1 MRHMNKLIY
10 VPYTTDNSKRHRPQG
25 GEGKRMRLAARLNN
39 GREYIG
45 IFTAEEI
52 LKFDPAIIEIREY
65 LTGKVIWT
73 K

>member
-1 MRHMNKLIY
+1 
-10 VPYTTDNSKRHRPQG
+10 
-25 GEGKRMRLAARLNN
+25 MRLAARLSN